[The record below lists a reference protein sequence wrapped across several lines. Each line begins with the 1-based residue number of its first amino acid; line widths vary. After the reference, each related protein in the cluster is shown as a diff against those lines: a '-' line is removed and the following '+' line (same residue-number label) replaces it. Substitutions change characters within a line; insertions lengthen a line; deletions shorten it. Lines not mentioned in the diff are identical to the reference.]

1 MKETSKALHYYYAN
15 QDTINAGHLGD
26 YVAIA
31 NNKVQGYYKD
41 FWSGFRDMAA
51 KKFAPGTYL
60 VMKFFIS

>member
-1 MKETSKALHYYYAN
+1 VKETSKALHYYYAN

-41 FWSGFRDMAA
+41 FGLAFVIWRQ
-51 KKFAPGTYL
+51 KILHL
-60 VMKFFIS
+60 VHTA